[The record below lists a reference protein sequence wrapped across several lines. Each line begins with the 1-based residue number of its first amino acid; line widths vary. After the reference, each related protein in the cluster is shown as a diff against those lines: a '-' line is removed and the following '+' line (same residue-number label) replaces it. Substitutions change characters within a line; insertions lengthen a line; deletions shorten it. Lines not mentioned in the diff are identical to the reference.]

1 MQYLFIIT
9 CCFFAEDGNCRNVQR
24 LVSHVHS
31 HCSLILKTFSFGD
44 FLMFTTCS
52 GFYIHLESSNPRS
65 KGESVRFE
73 SPYVISSYKC
83 VTFWYHM
90 WGKHVGRLNIFVA
103 QNLGSEKLKWRLS
116 GNQGDSW
123 IEGSTGINN
132 TFAYKVRKN
141 YC

>member
-1 MQYLFIIT
+1 
-9 CCFFAEDGNCRNVQR
+9 
-24 LVSHVHS
+24 
-31 HCSLILKTFSFGD
+31 
-44 FLMFTTCS
+44 MFTICS
-52 GFYIHLESSNPRS
+52 GFYIHLESSNRRS

-103 QNLGSEKLKWRLS
+103 QKLGSEKLKWRLS

-123 IEGSTGINN
+123 IEGRTGINN